1 MDSKFQFLPC
11 FLLSEM
17 VKRFLL
23 EGSIT
28 LDVRSVSI
36 KLMKD
41 VKVLE
46 DRK

>member
-1 MDSKFQFLPC
+1 MDSNFQFLLC
-11 FLLSEM
+11 FLFFEK
-17 VKRFLL
+17 VERFSL

-36 KLMKD
+36 KLMRD

-46 DRK
+46 DRM

>member
-11 FLLSEM
+11 FLLSEK
-17 VKRFLL
+17 VNRFSL

-36 KLMKD
+36 KLMKE